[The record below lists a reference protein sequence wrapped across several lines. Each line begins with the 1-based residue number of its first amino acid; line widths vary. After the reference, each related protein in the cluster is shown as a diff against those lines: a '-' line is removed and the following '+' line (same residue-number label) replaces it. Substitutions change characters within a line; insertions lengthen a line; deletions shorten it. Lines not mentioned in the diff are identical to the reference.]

1 MYADVAADQFSLVDG
16 SVFHLP
22 TGAEFTPVTR
32 SADSITVWT
41 GAIER
46 VTADGRIFKYDD
58 VLRAMRSFWL
68 ASAPEAFAKVA

>member
-1 MYADVAADQFSLVDG
+1 MYAHVSADQFGLEEG
-16 SVFHLP
+16 SVVHLP

-46 VTADGRIFKYDD
+46 VTADGRIFRYDD

-68 ASAPEAFAKVA
+68 AASAGVLAEVA